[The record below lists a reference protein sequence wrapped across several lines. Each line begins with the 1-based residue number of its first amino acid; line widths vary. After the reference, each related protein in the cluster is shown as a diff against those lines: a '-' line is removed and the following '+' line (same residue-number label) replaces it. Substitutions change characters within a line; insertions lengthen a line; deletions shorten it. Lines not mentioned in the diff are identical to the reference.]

1 MNAPENLKSIRF
13 TAWVYLALCL
23 ITVLDTFVETAFL
36 AEISSALIILFVL
49 LEFRLVPRPQQIA
62 GSLLITLS
70 LIAVSISQEWQTV
83 MVDGIGR
90 SRIFLLLFFA
100 ISWLQF
106 PAEESPALRSVRANI
121 VSQPPGR
128 RYLYLTFGA
137 HILGAVLNIAGL
149 SLLTSIVEKQENM
162 ELKRRL
168 SIALMQGFTSASSWS
183 PFYIGMIVVL
193 VALPSLR
200 WGDVALAGVFIASCI
215 IIVGWGFDRITGRSW
230 RREAEKISLQTILP
244 HDGGRAILIL
254 ISLVGLAMLV
264 VELLDTNIPIALAL
278 IGPAYAMI
286 WYGSHHRQL
295 EKHTDRYRDLVGR
308 VIRSLPSFRNES
320 LVFASANM
328 FGVSIAA
335 VLPSKDL
342 SVALNSILPSGDGK
356 LVLLIATFLICS
368 AIGLHP
374 VIVVISV
381 SAIFPPAA
389 LGLSDWIVALTFLG
403 CWGISTM
410 VSPFSGTTLF
420 MSRVTGVPGHVI
432 SWSWTPP
439 TVLIGAIVVGAI
451 VILLRHLSI

>member
-1 MNAPENLKSIRF
+1 LNAPENLKSIRF

-36 AEISSALIILFVL
+36 AQISTGLIILFVL

-62 GSLLITLS
+62 GSLLVTLS
-70 LIAVSISQEWQTV
+70 LIAVFFSQEWQTV
-83 MVDGIGR
+83 IIDGIGR

-106 PAEESPALRSVRANI
+106 PAEQSPALRSVRANI
-121 VSQPPGR
+121 ISQPPGR

-137 HILGAVLNIAGL
+137 HILGTVLNIAGL
-149 SLLTSIVEKQENM
+149 SLLTSIIEKQENM
-162 ELKRRL
+162 LLKRRL

-193 VALPSLR
+193 VALPSLK
-200 WGDVALAGVFIASCI
+200 WGDVALAGALIALCI
-215 IIVGWGFDRITGRSW
+215 ISAGWGFDRIFS
-230 RREAEKISLQTILP
+230 RRWHGEVEELSPQTILP
-244 HDGGRAILIL
+244 RDGGMAILIL
-254 ISLVGLAMLV
+254 ISLVGSAMLV
-264 VELLDTNIPIALAL
+264 VELLDTNIPVALAL
-278 IGPAYAMI
+278 IGPVYALI
-286 WYGSHHRQL
+286 WYGSHHRQK
-295 EKHTDRYRDLVGR
+295 EKQTDRYRELVGS
-308 VIRSLPSFRNES
+308 VIRTLPSFRNEA
-320 LVFASANM
+320 LVFAAANM
-328 FGVSIAA
+328 FGVAIAA

-342 SVALNSILPSGDGK
+342 SFALNTILPSGDAK
-356 LVLLIATFLICS
+356 LVLLIATFLVCS

-389 LGLSDWIVALTFLG
+389 LGLSDWIVALTYLG

-432 SWSWTPP
+432 SWFWSPP

-451 VILLRHLSI
+451 VILLRHLVV